1 MNLGRGKPSLA
12 DEIDALAEDDM
23 LNEEL
28 EVLKQSMAVSRQG
41 EEIAKDA

>member
-12 DEIDALAEDDM
+12 DEIDALSEDEV

-28 EVLKQSMAVSRQG
+28 AVLKQSMAVNKKGDDVSNN
-41 EEIAKDA
+41 A